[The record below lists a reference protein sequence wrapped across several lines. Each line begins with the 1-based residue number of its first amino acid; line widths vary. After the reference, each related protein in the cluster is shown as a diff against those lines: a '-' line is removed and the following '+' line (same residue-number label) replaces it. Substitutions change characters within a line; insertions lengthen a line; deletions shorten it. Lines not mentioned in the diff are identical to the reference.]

1 MRLLGIDLPFLKALA
16 NNVVCADFQRF
27 MLFSEAS
34 TFLPTY
40 IHLPQRNFKN
50 LGITYIGDEHDRA
63 VLTTQINQSFV
74 SLLHI

>member
-1 MRLLGIDLPFLKALA
+1 MCRFSKIRAFL
-16 NNVVCADFQRF
+16 RT
-27 MLFSEAS
+27 S

-50 LGITYIGDEHDRA
+50 LGITYMGDEYDRA
-63 VLTTQINQSFV
+63 VFTTEINQSFV